1 MEIKNINI
9 KKIAII
15 GGIAVVSIIVIVLL
29 WKWLKAKLSDTMTE
43 AQLNEVNKLEITTSD
58 VTVTGSQMQS
68 LISKL
73 KAAFGRWGWGTD
85 EEAIY
90 EVFDTVNS
98 RSDILTLIKEFGVVD
113 GHTLT
118 EWLNNE
124 LNASER
130 QHLQEII
137 AAKGINYQF

>member
-1 MEIKNINI
+1 MEVKDINV

-29 WKWLKAKLSDTMTE
+29 WNWLKAKLSDTMTE
-43 AQLNEVNKLEITTSD
+43 AQLNEVNKLEITPTD

-85 EEAIY
+85 EDAIY
-90 EVFDTVNS
+90 EVFETVNS

-118 EWLNNE
+118 EWLNKE
-124 LNASER
+124 LNTSER
-130 QHLQEII
+130 DHLQQII

>member
-1 MEIKNINI
+1 
-9 KKIAII
+9 
-15 GGIAVVSIIVIVLL
+15 
-29 WKWLKAKLSDTMTE
+29 
-43 AQLNEVNKLEITTSD
+43 
-58 VTVTGSQMQS
+58 MQS

-90 EVFDTVNS
+90 EVFETVNS
-98 RSDILTLIKEFGVVD
+98 RSDILSLIKEFGVVD

>member
-1 MEIKNINI
+1 MEVKDINV

-29 WKWLKAKLSDTMTE
+29 WNWLKAKLGDTMTE
-43 AQLNEVNKLEITTSD
+43 AQLNEVNKLEITPTD

-85 EEAIY
+85 EDAIY
-90 EVFDTVNS
+90 EVFETVNS

-124 LNASER
+124 LNSSER
-130 QHLQEII
+130 DHLQQII

>member
-1 MEIKNINI
+1 MEVKDINV

-15 GGIAVVSIIVIVLL
+15 GGIVVVSIIVIVLL
-29 WKWLKAKLSDTMTE
+29 WNWLKAKLGDTMTE
-43 AQLNEVNKLEITTSD
+43 AQLNEVNKLEITPTD

-85 EEAIY
+85 EDAIY
-90 EVFDTVNS
+90 EVFETVNS

-124 LNASER
+124 LDASER